1 MPGRGVL
8 GRQLSQENVRGMP
21 AVQLLP
27 SILHLQC
34 LQAPASLA
42 DDTTLAPWNI
52 LSCCDLAAP
61 LSVRREVRSSEISD
75 HKSSII
81 TQHRLLTGWQ
91 AQ

>member
-27 SILHLQC
+27 STLHLQC

-42 DDTTLAPWNI
+42 LLAVDTTLAPWKI

-61 LSVRREVRSSEISD
+61 LSVRREVR
-75 HKSSII
+75 
-81 TQHRLLTGWQ
+81 
-91 AQ
+91 